1 MTRTLDERSLARRA
15 RRLVPRVRAPEVT
28 LRDAWREAWRRLRRA
43 EPATVVLVALVV
55 SWIVVFGI
63 LVVQRHDRFG
73 SFGFDMGIFDQAIW
87 LAARGESFITV
98 RGLDLFGHHAN
109 VAFYLLAPLSWLGAG
124 PHIWNLLQVATL
136 AAGAVPLYLI
146 GRARRLSPWLALLP
160 AAAYLL
166 HPSTQFLA
174 WELFHPETMAVTPL
188 LFAYLAAVRR
198 RWGWYAGLLVLAVA
212 WKEDVALFALVLG
225 LLVALRGDRRVGAV
239 TMALSLG
246 WFLAVSQVLLSAVNG
261 QGAFY
266 DQFYGHLGE
275 SSVGVVTTVLTD
287 PTRVVDHLA
296 TADPSPVGY
305 LWKLGAPW
313 ALLPLAAPA
322 ALLMGVPQLLAN
334 LLSINGFTR
343 EITFHY
349 AALPMAALGVAS
361 VEGLARLAGITR
373 AAGVAG
379 HAGPAGGAGVAGVA
393 GLAWLRRGAAA
404 AVAVAALAATLQW
417 GPSPV
422 GDRYD
427 EGFWPASS
435 PRQETQHE
443 AVSTVPSRAPVSA
456 TYQFVPHLTHRER
469 VYEFPNPFR
478 ERNWGVRGEDTHDP
492 RVVEWLVVDSTA
504 MGREDRSLVED
515 LVSSGAFDVVFQDD
529 GVLVAR
535 RR

>member
-15 RRLVPRVRAPEVT
+15 RRLVSRVRAPDGT
-28 LRDAWREAWRRLRRA
+28 WRDPWRDAWRRLRRA

-55 SWIVVFGI
+55 SWIVVFGV
-63 LVVQRHDRFG
+63 LVVQRHARFG
-73 SFGFDMGIFDQAIW
+73 SFGFDTGIFDQAIW

-124 PHIWNLLQVATL
+124 PHVWNLLQVTTL
-136 AAGAVPLYLI
+136 AVGAVPLYLI
-146 GRARRLSPWLALLP
+146 GRARQLSPWLALLP

-188 LFAYLAAVRR
+188 LFAYLAAVHR
-198 RWGWYAGLLVLAVA
+198 RWGWYAGLLVFAVA

-225 LLVALRGDRRVGAV
+225 LLVALRGDRRVGTV

-275 SSVGVVTTVLTD
+275 SSVDVATTVLTD
-287 PTRVVDHLA
+287 PTRVVEHLS
-296 TADPSPVGY
+296 TAKPSPVGY

-361 VEGLARLAGITR
+361 VEGLARLTRLAGV
-373 AAGVAG
+373 ASLAGVAG
-379 HAGPAGGAGVAGVA
+379 STA
-393 GLAWLRRGAAA
+393 LAWARRGVVA

-427 EGFWPASS
+427 EGFWPARS

-443 AVSTVPSRAPVSA
+443 AVSTVPSGAPVSA

-492 RVVEWLVVDSTA
+492 RIVEWLVVDSST

-529 GVLVAR
+529 GVLVAHR
-535 RR
+535 R